1 MKLARS
7 MACLALGLAAFKAAS
22 VVAQQPSP
30 QPSSPPAVTTDALA
44 KELERCRLLNEKA
57 TGDAGC
63 EAAWRENQRLF
74 FRPPA
79 PYQPQKVEVFHDTPP
94 STSSTKPTSP
104 AADK

>member
-1 MKLARS
+1 MNIARS
-7 MACLALGLAAFKAAS
+7 IAFLALGLVAFKAAS

-30 QPSSPPAVTTDALA
+30 NPSGPPAVTTDALA

-94 STSSTKPTSP
+94 PTTPAKPTAP